1 MGHARRR
8 RRPEL
13 YEYVGAKLSRVL
25 PLFAVAVLLS
35 GCAMAP
41 KTVSRPEDDRNA
53 AAFSTYLSARFA
65 ASEHD
70 LSQAALYYGRALAN
84 DPANPSLLALSFFYS
99 STSGDFEAAAKYAQ
113 QVVTV
118 TPDDRAARLALAVVD
133 FKRKDYADVR
143 KQLGQS
149 AKGQFT
155 ILTNLFDAWAAAALR
170 DTAGMEKDLQALSEQ
185 KGADNIAAFHTAL
198 LQDYLGNTA
207 KADAAYK
214 KALTNSAPPR
224 VLEAYGRFLERNDRG
239 DAAVALY
246 RSHINEGGLA
256 TVTRPGLARIAA
268 KQKPESLI
276 RNPADGAAEA
286 LFGIAASLTDGQSAD
301 VSILYLRMAL
311 YLRPDLGLANLLLA
325 DRFETLRKFDAA
337 IAIYHAIP
345 KDSPYFR
352 MAQVQAAL
360 NAQRLGRHD
369 AAIADLKKLVTADA
383 RDTESWIALGDTY
396 RSAEKFAE
404 AIDAYDQAEK
414 AIPAPTR
421 RDWPMF
427 YARAM
432 AKERLKRLDESE
444 ADIEKALKLSP
455 DQPELLNYLG
465 YSWVD
470 RGRRI
475 PEALTM
481 LEKARRLRPYD
492 GYIVDSVGWAYYQ
505 LGRYEDAAKTLNAA
519 VLLVPGDPTINDH
532 LGDAFWR
539 AGNKISARF
548 QWNHALTFSTNAED
562 KAAIEHKLKNGLS
575 EKPV

>member
-1 MGHARRR
+1 M
-8 RRPEL
+8 
-13 YEYVGAKLSRVL
+13 SRVL
-25 PLFAVAVLLS
+25 PLFAAALLLS
-35 GCAMAP
+35 GCAVAP
-41 KTVSRPEDDRNA
+41 KAVSRPEDDRNA

-70 LSQAALYYGRALAN
+70 LSQAALYYGKALSN
-84 DPANPSLLALSFFYS
+84 DPGNPSLLALSFFYS
-99 STSGDFEAAAKYAQ
+99 STSGDFDAATKYAQ
-113 QVVTV
+113 QVVAA
-118 TPDDRAARLALAVVD
+118 TPDDRAARLALAVID
-133 FKRKDYADVR
+133 FKRRDYADVR
-143 KQLGQS
+143 KQLSLS
-149 AKGQFT
+149 AKGPFT
-155 ILTNLFDAWAAAALR
+155 VLTLSLFDAWAAAAMR
-170 DTAGMEKDLQALSEQ
+170 DTAGMEKDLQTLTEQ

-198 LQDYLGNTA
+198 LQDYLGNTER
-207 KADAAYK
+207 ADAAYK
-214 KALTNSAPPR
+214 KALTTTAPPPR
-224 VLEAYGRFLERNDRG
+224 VLEAYGRFLERNGRIE
-239 DAAVALY
+239 DAAALY
-246 RSHINEGGLA
+246 HSHITEGGLV

-276 RNPADGAAEA
+276 RTPADGAAEA

-325 DRFETLRKFDAA
+325 DRFETLRKFDEA

-369 AAIADLKKLVTADA
+369 AAIADLKKLVTADPN
-383 RDTESWIALGDTY
+383 DTESWIALGDTY

-404 AIDAYDQAEK
+404 AVDAYDQAEK
-414 AIPAPTR
+414 AISKPGR

-455 DQPELLNYLG
+455 EQPELLNYLG

-539 AGNKISARF
+539 AGNRISARF
-548 QWNHALTFSTNAED
+548 QWNHALTFSTNEDD
-562 KAAIEHKLKNGLS
+562 KAAIERKLKNGLS
-575 EKPV
+575 EKPA

>member
-1 MGHARRR
+1 M
-8 RRPEL
+8 
-13 YEYVGAKLSRVL
+13 SRVL
-25 PLFAVAVLLS
+25 PLFVIAALLS
-35 GCAMAP
+35 GCAAQP
-41 KTVSRPEDDRNA
+41 NTVSRPEDDRNA

-70 LSQAALYYGRALAN
+70 LPQAALYYGKALAN
-84 DPANPSLLALSFFYS
+84 DPGNPSLLALSFFYS
-99 STSGDFEAAAKYAQ
+99 STSGDFEAASKYAQ
-113 QVVTV
+113 QVVAA
-118 TPDDRAARLALAVVD
+118 TPDDRAARLALAVID
-133 FKRKDYADVR
+133 FKRKDYPDVR
-143 KQLGQS
+143 KQLGLS
-149 AKGQFT
+149 AKGPFT
-155 ILTNLFDAWAAAALR
+155 VLTLSLFDAWAAAALR
-170 DTAGMEKDLQALSEQ
+170 DIPGMEKDLQALAEQ
-185 KGADNIAAFHTAL
+185 KGAGNIAAFHTAL

-207 KADAAYK
+207 SADAAYK
-214 KALTNSAPPR
+214 KALTAAAPPPR
-224 VLEAYGRFLERNDRG
+224 VLEAYGRFLERNGRAA
-239 DAAVALY
+239 DAAALY
-246 RSHINEGGLA
+246 QSHLAEGGLA

-276 RNPADGAAEA
+276 RTPADGAAEA

-325 DRFETLRKFDAA
+325 DRFETLRKFDQA
-337 IAIYHAIP
+337 IAIYHSIP

-369 AAIADLKKLVTADA
+369 VAIADLKKLVTADPK
-383 RDTESWIALGDTY
+383 DTESWVALGDTY
-396 RSAEKFAE
+396 RSAEKYAE

-414 AIPAPTR
+414 AIPNPSR

-432 AKERLKRLDESE
+432 AKERLKRLDDSE

-455 DQPELLNYLG
+455 EQPELLNYLG

-475 PEALTM
+475 PEALIM

-532 LGDAFWR
+532 LGDALWR

-562 KAAIEHKLKNGLS
+562 KAAIERKLKFGLS
-575 EKPV
+575 EKPA